1 MRNIVVYGAGS
12 YGQEIACLIEKI
24 NSRNTIP
31 GTEWKFVGFFD
42 DNEKLKGE
50 DLGYGTI
57 LGGRD
62 VLNDW
67 DSSLA
72 VVIAIANTSII
83 KNILSGI
90 CNERVYFPNI
100 VDPDTSFLD
109 RKSCRMGQG
118 NVIGEGCRFSPK
130 VSIGDFNI
138 VVNDSVF
145 GHDVVMGS
153 YNVLFP
159 EVRLS
164 GYVKVGDSNLFGV
177 RTAILQGFSV
187 GSNVRIASG
196 SILMNDAQDG
206 FVYRG
211 NPARKMAL

>member
-1 MRNIVVYGAGS
+1 MRNIAVYGAGS

-109 RKSCRMGQG
+109 RKSCR
-118 NVIGEGCRFSPK
+118 FSPK

>member
-1 MRNIVVYGAGS
+1 MFDR
-12 YGQEIACLIEKI
+12 KI

-83 KNILSGI
+83 KNIF
-90 CNERVYFPNI
+90 EW
-100 VDPDTSFLD
+100 
-109 RKSCRMGQG
+109 
-118 NVIGEGCRFSPK
+118 
-130 VSIGDFNI
+130 
-138 VVNDSVF
+138 
-145 GHDVVMGS
+145 
-153 YNVLFP
+153 
-159 EVRLS
+159 
-164 GYVKVGDSNLFGV
+164 NL
-177 RTAILQGFSV
+177 
-187 GSNVRIASG
+187 
-196 SILMNDAQDG
+196 
-206 FVYRG
+206 
-211 NPARKMAL
+211 

>member
-1 MRNIVVYGAGS
+1 MRNIAVYGAGS

-118 NVIGEGCRFSPK
+118 NVIGGGKGFRDDMAAAFDVFAQQRRCDADDIGAYGEHGSDQNGCQQDFFHGVCFLVGLILGYFPWRMSRICPTSSSH
-130 VSIGDFNI
+130 VSS
-138 VVNDSVF
+138 SVARY
-145 GHDVVMGS
+145 S
-153 YNVLFP
+153 RP
-159 EVRLS
+159 LS
-164 GYVKVGDSNLFGV
+164 V
-177 RTAILQGFSV
+177 SV
-187 GSNVRIASG
+187 
-196 SILMNDAQDG
+196 
-206 FVYRG
+206 
-211 NPARKMAL
+211 